1 MSNSRKS
8 NEVFSGGEVP
18 EGLQQHMAAIAE
30 MSSGGEV
37 PTPRKVAAPVQTGQA
52 SESIATMLARDFGFE
67 IPNETVPL
75 PSKGLVYPVEH
86 PFYDQQYVD
95 IKAMTSRE
103 EDILTSQ
110 VLLKKGTVVTEL
122 IRSCLCNKD
131 VNPLDLIVGDRNA
144 LMVAIRVTGYGAKY
158 DGEVV
163 CDSCKEKSTREF
175 NLAELEI
182 KPLKIAP
189 VVAGV
194 NEFEY
199 KLPRLNVPMRF
210 RFLTGRDEEDMSRAA
225 EQQKKKLGVAQD
237 STVTTFLRYS
247 IVSVNGITD
256 RAKIAQF
263 VSYLPANDSSALRRF
278 ISDNSPGIVMKQES
292 VCSLC
297 NHVEEVTIPIGVNF
311 LWPNA
316 E

>member
-1 MSNSRKS
+1 MTNSRKS

-18 EGLQQHMAAIAE
+18 VGLQQHMNAIAE
-30 MSSGGEV
+30 MSGGD
-37 PTPRKVAAPVQTGQA
+37 PQQHKSASPVQTSQQ

-75 PSKGLVYPVEH
+75 PSKGLVYSVDH
-86 PFYDQQYVD
+86 PFYNQQYVD

-110 VLLKKGTVVTEL
+110 ALLKKGTVVTEL

-131 VNPLDLIVGDRNA
+131 VNSLDLIVGDRNA

-163 CDSCKEKSTREF
+163 CDSCKEKSAREF
-175 NLAELEI
+175 DLSQLEI
-182 KPLKIAP
+182 KGLKIQP
-189 VVAGV
+189 VSEGV

-199 KLPRLNVPMRF
+199 KLPKLNVPLRF
-210 RFLTGRDEEDMSRAA
+210 RFLTGRDEEDMARTS
-225 EQQKKKLGVAQD
+225 EMQKKKMGISQD
-237 STVTTFLRYS
+237 ASVTTFLRYS
-247 IVSVNGITD
+247 IVSVNGVTD
-256 RAKIAQF
+256 RSKIAQF
-263 VSYLPANDSSALRRF
+263 VTYLPAKDSSALRRY
-278 ISDNSPGIVMKQES
+278 ISDNSPGVIMKQES
-292 VCSLC
+292 VCPLC
-297 NHVEEVTIPIGVNF
+297 NHVEEVAIPIGVTF